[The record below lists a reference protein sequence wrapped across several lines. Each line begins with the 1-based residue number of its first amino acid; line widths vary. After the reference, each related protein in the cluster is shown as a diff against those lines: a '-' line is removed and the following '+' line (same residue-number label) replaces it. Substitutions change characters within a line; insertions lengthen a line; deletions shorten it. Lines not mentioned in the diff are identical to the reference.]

1 MTTKTESLVRQL
13 SQLDPARPF
22 SYPGN
27 EADIDLR
34 IQRILETP
42 TTDVAIAEPAHK
54 TWRRPVVCGLAASVA
69 MALVAILMWASPA
82 EGSFSPGKVAAP
94 ENVRPYAPLNVSG
107 EGYPFGVGSAFVS
120 NS

>member
-1 MTTKTESLVRQL
+1 MTTKTESLLRQL
-13 SQLDPARPF
+13 SQLDPARPL

-42 TTDVAIAEPAHK
+42 TTDMAVPEPARK

-69 MALVAILMWASPA
+69 MALAGHLDVG
-82 EGSFSPGKVAAP
+82 EPG
-94 ENVRPYAPLNVSG
+94 
-107 EGYPFGVGSAFVS
+107 
-120 NS
+120 